1 VRRVSVDPQALA
13 AELLAGLNFGHLGT
27 VNRDGSVQVSPV
39 WVHIED
45 GRPVF
50 NTAEGR
56 VKWRNIERDP
66 RVTLEVIDSSG
77 YRSVEIRG
85 RAVMTREGARE
96 HADELAMK
104 YTGEPFDNFVEG
116 VERVK
121 VTVEPERY
129 LFHH

>member
-1 VRRVSVDPQALA
+1 MSVDPQALA

-85 RAVMTREGARE
+85 RAMMTREGARE

-104 YTGEPFDNFVEG
+104 YTGEPFDNFEEG

-121 VTVEPERY
+121 VTIEPERY

>member
-1 VRRVSVDPQALA
+1 VSVDPEALA
-13 AELLAGLNFGHLGT
+13 AELLAGVNFGHLGT
-27 VNRDGSVQVSPV
+27 VNADGSVQVSPV

-85 RAVMTREGARE
+85 RAVMTTEGARE
-96 HADELAMK
+96 HADELALK
-104 YTGEPFDNFVEG
+104 YTGERFDNFEEG

-121 VTVEPERY
+121 VTIEPERY

>member
-1 VRRVSVDPQALA
+1 MSVDPQALA
-13 AELLAGLNFGHLGT
+13 ADLLAGPNFGHLGT

-104 YTGEPFDNFVEG
+104 YTGEPFDNFEEG
-116 VERVK
+116 VQRVK

>member
-1 VRRVSVDPQALA
+1 MNVDPKALA
-13 AELLAGLNFGHLGT
+13 AELLAGVNFGHLGT
-27 VNRDGSVQVSPV
+27 VNADGSVQVSPV

-96 HADELAMK
+96 HADELALK
-104 YTGEPFDNFVEG
+104 YTGEPFENFEDG

-121 VTVEPERY
+121 VTIEPERY

>member
-1 VRRVSVDPQALA
+1 VSVDPQALA
-13 AELLAGLNFGHLGT
+13 AELLAGPNFGHLGT
-27 VNRDGSVQVSPV
+27 VNGDGSVQVSPV

-50 NTAEGR
+50 NTAERR

-66 RVTLEVIDSSG
+66 RVTLEVIDSTG

-96 HADELAMK
+96 HADELALK
-104 YTGEPFDNFVEG
+104 YTGEPFDNFEDG

-121 VTVEPERY
+121 VTIEPERY
-129 LFHH
+129 LYHH

>member
-1 VRRVSVDPQALA
+1 MSVDPEALA
-13 AELLAGLNFGHLGT
+13 AELLAGVNFGHLGT
-27 VNRDGSVQVSPV
+27 VNGDGTVQVSPV

-121 VTVEPERY
+121 VTIEPERY

>member
-1 VRRVSVDPQALA
+1 VSVDPQALA
-13 AELLAGLNFGHLGT
+13 DELLAGPNFGHLGT
-27 VNRDGSVQVSPV
+27 VNSDGSVQVSPV

-56 VKWRNIERDP
+56 VKWRNIKRDP
-66 RVTLEVIDSSG
+66 RVTLEVIDASG

-96 HADELAMK
+96 HADELALK
-104 YTGEPFDNFVEG
+104 YTGEPFDNFEEG

-121 VTVEPERY
+121 VTIEPERY

>member
-1 VRRVSVDPQALA
+1 VSVDPQALA
-13 AELLAGLNFGHLGT
+13 AELLAGPNFGHLGT

-104 YTGEPFDNFVEG
+104 YTGEPFDNFEEG
-116 VERVK
+116 VQRVK
-121 VTVEPERY
+121 VTIEPERY

>member
-1 VRRVSVDPQALA
+1 VSVDPQALA
-13 AELLAGLNFGHLGT
+13 AELLAGVNFGHLGT

-121 VTVEPERY
+121 VTIEPERY

>member
-1 VRRVSVDPQALA
+1 MSVDPQALA

-39 WVHIED
+39 WVHIEN

-96 HADELAMK
+96 NADELAIK
-104 YTGEPFDNFVEG
+104 YTGEPFDNFEEG

-121 VTVEPERY
+121 VTIEPERY

>member
-1 VRRVSVDPQALA
+1 VSVDPQALA
-13 AELLAGLNFGHLGT
+13 AELLAGPNFGHLGT

-85 RAVMTREGARE
+85 RAVMTLEGARE
-96 HADELAMK
+96 HADELALK
-104 YTGEPFDNFVEG
+104 YTGEPFDNFEEG

-121 VTVEPERY
+121 VTIEPERY
-129 LFHH
+129 LYHH

>member
-1 VRRVSVDPQALA
+1 VSVDSQALA
-13 AELLAGLNFGHLGT
+13 AELLAGVNFGHLGT
-27 VNRDGSVQVSPV
+27 VNGDGSVQVSPV

-96 HADELAMK
+96 HADELALK
-104 YTGEPFDNFVEG
+104 YTGEPFDNFEDG

-121 VTVEPERY
+121 VTIEPERY

>member
-1 VRRVSVDPQALA
+1 VSVDPQALA
-13 AELLAGLNFGHLGT
+13 AELLAGVNFGHLGT

-66 RVTLEVIDSSG
+66 RVTVEVIDSSG

-104 YTGEPFDNFVEG
+104 YTGEPFDNFEEG

-121 VTVEPERY
+121 VTIEPERY

>member
-1 VRRVSVDPQALA
+1 MSVDPQALA

-96 HADELAMK
+96 NADELAMK
-104 YTGEPFDNFVEG
+104 YTGEPFDGFKEG

-121 VTVEPERY
+121 VTIEPERY

>member
-1 VRRVSVDPQALA
+1 VSVDPQALA

-96 HADELAMK
+96 NADELAIK
-104 YTGEPFDNFVEG
+104 YTGEPFDNFEEG

-121 VTVEPERY
+121 VTIEPERY

>member
-1 VRRVSVDPQALA
+1 
-13 AELLAGLNFGHLGT
+13 
-27 VNRDGSVQVSPV
+27 
-39 WVHIED
+39 
-45 GRPVF
+45 VF

-104 YTGEPFDNFVEG
+104 YTGEPFDNFEEG
-116 VERVK
+116 VQRVK
-121 VTVEPERY
+121 VTIEPERY
-129 LFHH
+129 LYHH

>member
-1 VRRVSVDPQALA
+1 MSVDPQALA

-104 YTGEPFDNFVEG
+104 YTGEPFDNFEEG
-116 VERVK
+116 VQRVK
-121 VTVEPERY
+121 VTIEPERY

>member
-1 VRRVSVDPQALA
+1 MSVDPQALA
-13 AELLAGLNFGHLGT
+13 AELLAGVNFGHLGT

-39 WVHIED
+39 WVDIED

-96 HADELAMK
+96 SADELAMK
-104 YTGEPFDNFVEG
+104 YTGEPFDGFKEG

-121 VTVEPERY
+121 VTIEPERY

>member
-1 VRRVSVDPQALA
+1 VSVDPQALA

-39 WVHIED
+39 WVHVED

-121 VTVEPERY
+121 VTIEPERY

>member
-1 VRRVSVDPQALA
+1 MSVDLQALA

-39 WVHIED
+39 WVDIED

-104 YTGEPFDNFVEG
+104 YTGEPFDGFKEG

-121 VTVEPERY
+121 VTIEPERY

>member
-1 VRRVSVDPQALA
+1 MSVDPKALA
-13 AELLAGLNFGHLGT
+13 VELLAGVNFGHLGT
-27 VNRDGSVQVSPV
+27 VNGDGSVQVSPV

-66 RVTLEVIDSSG
+66 RVTLEVIDSGG

-96 HADELAMK
+96 HADELALK
-104 YTGEPFDNFVEG
+104 YTGELFDNFEEG

-121 VTVEPERY
+121 VTIEPERY

>member
-1 VRRVSVDPQALA
+1 VSVDPQALA
-13 AELLAGLNFGHLGT
+13 DELLAGPNFGHLGT
-27 VNRDGSVQVSPV
+27 VNSDGSVQVSPV

-96 HADELAMK
+96 HADELALK
-104 YTGEPFDNFVEG
+104 YTGEPFDNFEDG

-121 VTVEPERY
+121 VTIEPERY

>member
-1 VRRVSVDPQALA
+1 MSVDPQALA

-66 RVTLEVIDSSG
+66 RVTLEVIDASG

-104 YTGEPFDNFVEG
+104 YTGEPFDNFEEG

-121 VTVEPERY
+121 VTIEPERY

>member
-1 VRRVSVDPQALA
+1 VSVDPQALA
-13 AELLAGLNFGHLGT
+13 ADLLAGLNFGHLGT

-56 VKWRNIERDP
+56 VKWRNIKRDP

-104 YTGEPFDNFVEG
+104 YTGEPFDNFEEG
-116 VERVK
+116 VQRVK
-121 VTVEPERY
+121 VTIEPERY
-129 LFHH
+129 LYHH

>member
-1 VRRVSVDPQALA
+1 M
-13 AELLAGLNFGHLGT
+13 
-27 VNRDGSVQVSPV
+27 QVSPV

-104 YTGEPFDNFVEG
+104 YTGEPFDNFEEG

-121 VTVEPERY
+121 VTIEPERY

>member
-1 VRRVSVDPQALA
+1 VSVDAQALA
-13 AELLAGLNFGHLGT
+13 AELLAGVNFGHLGT

-39 WVHIED
+39 WVDIED

-96 HADELAMK
+96 NADELAMK
-104 YTGEPFDNFVEG
+104 YTGEPFEGFKEG

-121 VTVEPERY
+121 VTIEPERY

>member
-1 VRRVSVDPQALA
+1 MSVDPQALA

-39 WVHIED
+39 WVHIEN

-96 HADELAMK
+96 NADELAMK
-104 YTGEPFDNFVEG
+104 YTGEPFDGFKEG

-121 VTVEPERY
+121 VTIEPERY

>member
-1 VRRVSVDPQALA
+1 VTADPKTLA
-13 AELLAGLNFGHLGT
+13 AELLAAPNFGHLGT
-27 VNRDGSVQVSPV
+27 VNGDGSVQVSPV

-56 VKWRNIERDP
+56 VKWRNIQRDP

-85 RAVMTREGARE
+85 RAVMTREGAHE
-96 HADELAMK
+96 HADELALK
-104 YTGEPFDNFVEG
+104 YTGEPFDNFEDG

-121 VTVEPERY
+121 VTIEPERY

>member
-1 VRRVSVDPQALA
+1 VSVDPQALA

-45 GRPVF
+45 GQPVF

-121 VTVEPERY
+121 VTIEPERY

>member
-1 VRRVSVDPQALA
+1 VSVDPQALA
-13 AELLAGLNFGHLGT
+13 ADLLAGPNFGHLGT

-56 VKWRNIERDP
+56 VKWRNIKRDP

-85 RAVMTREGARE
+85 RAVMTLEGARE
-96 HADELAMK
+96 HADELALK
-104 YTGEPFDNFVEG
+104 YTGEPFDNFEEG

-121 VTVEPERY
+121 VTIEPERY
-129 LFHH
+129 LYHH

>member
-1 VRRVSVDPQALA
+1 VTVDAQALA
-13 AELLAGLNFGHLGT
+13 AELLAGLHFGHLGT

-56 VKWRNIERDP
+56 LKWRNIERDP

-104 YTGEPFDNFVEG
+104 YTGEPFDNFEEG
-116 VERVK
+116 VQRVK
-121 VTVEPERY
+121 VTIEPERY
-129 LFHH
+129 LYHH